1 MTRETPFALNK
12 NENMKQKLKMITNV
26 SAVSLLALAALG
38 QESLTQ
44 PIGQTNYIQQSLIQ
58 TSSERLSGAAKASD
72 VIGMTVNNYQD
83 EKLGKVS
90 DLAVDVESGRI
101 VQVIISSGGFLGMGT
116 TLTAVP
122 PGALHQDAELK
133 ILQLNSSKEK
143 FNAAPRFD
151 TAKWEECTQSNRV
164 TEVYGYYG
172 EQPYFTAGQNGYSM
186 TNRDGTFA
194 STLPRNM
201 DGTINTAAAR
211 PMDVAHNAEIAK
223 TWRGT
228 NFETETATRNPDG
241 TWNHNYSSDL
251 NGSRSAWAKLGYVQK
266 ASKLIGTSVKNL
278 QGENLGKVENFT
290 VNLAAGRIVAVIVS
304 SGGFMGMDNELSAVP
319 PTALRFDAQHDALQL
334 DASKES
340 LASSPHFRA
349 SEWPD
354 LNQPDYVG
362 GVYRAYNVEP
372 YFTTDATNS
381 VDNTR
386 LNVRDRDSRTLT
398 PLDQGNSQ
406 ADVDTTAQIRQEIMA
421 DAGMTT
427 NAKNVKIITL
437 NGHVTLRG
445 PVNTADEKD
454 RIAAIA
460 DRIASAGNVDNQ
472 LDVATTPSSN

>member
-1 MTRETPFALNK
+1 M
-12 NENMKQKLKMITNV
+12 
-26 SAVSLLALAALG
+26 
-38 QESLTQ
+38 
-44 PIGQTNYIQQSLIQ
+44 
-58 TSSERLSGAAKASD
+58 
-72 VIGMTVNNYQD
+72 
-83 EKLGKVS
+83 
-90 DLAVDVESGRI
+90 
-101 VQVIISSGGFLGMGT
+101 
-116 TLTAVP
+116 
-122 PGALHQDAELK
+122 
-133 ILQLNSSKEK
+133 
-143 FNAAPRFD
+143 
-151 TAKWEECTQSNRV
+151 
-164 TEVYGYYG
+164 
-172 EQPYFTAGQNGYSM
+172 
-186 TNRDGTFA
+186 
-194 STLPRNM
+194 
-201 DGTINTAAAR
+201 
-211 PMDVAHNAEIAK
+211 
-223 TWRGT
+223 
-228 NFETETATRNPDG
+228 
-241 TWNHNYSSDL
+241 
-251 NGSRSAWAKLGYVQK
+251 
-266 ASKLIGTSVKNL
+266 GTSVKNL
-278 QGENLGKVENFT
+278 QGENLGKIENFT
-290 VNLAAGRIVAVIVS
+290 IDLSAGRIVAVIVS